1 METNKKETK
10 ISQDAPI
17 EIQKIFEYVV
27 SKNFPEFTSLALLK
41 YEAYEYL
48 KELTELNKE
57 NYLSYLEKIKDFDFY
72 EVSNYTNCDEITEEN
87 KDFFHTI
94 RCFRDELEIIIR
106 KEFDET
112 REEYIL
118 KRQVSPPLSAY
129 EKVGT
134 HMLNIKVSTRDYGLL
149 FEW

>member
-1 METNKKETK
+1 MKTTKKKTK
-10 ISQDAPI
+10 ISKNAPI
-17 EIQKIFEYVV
+17 EIQELFKYVV

-41 YEAYEYL
+41 YDAYEYL
-48 KELTELNKE
+48 LKLTELNKE

-112 REEYIL
+112 REKYIL
-118 KRQVSPPLSAY
+118 VRQVSPPLSAY
-129 EKVGT
+129 EKTGT
-134 HMLNIKVSTRDYGLL
+134 HMLNIQVSTRDYWYL
-149 FEW
+149 FE